1 MATGPGLAMKMTAD
15 TVGISRGITR
25 TEKLLDQLSK
35 STRQA
40 TSAMRGL
47 VAIEVGKLLTRGFT
61 SAANAI
67 GGFVAN
73 VRESAGEIQRL
84 AQVSNSSVG
93 ELQRMAFAAQSVGIE
108 QDKMA
113 DILKDVNDRVGD
125 FMQTGGGP
133 MADFFENIAPKVGVT
148 AEQFKNLSGP
158 QALQLYIDSLQKAG
172 LTQSEM
178 TFYLE
183 AMSSDLSMLLPL
195 LKDGGN
201 GFLALAE
208 RAEKLGIILST
219 DQVSAITAMNQS
231 LGLVY
236 TTIESIIAQVT
247 ANLAPIVTAI
257 SEQFLSFV
265 ESFTTFTGG
274 AGAGGIAEVLT
285 KGLLEFAKTL
295 ASMFDTLLQGFDSFT
310 TSNLDFSAQLEA
322 FGRVLVVLSESF
334 KVIFLSF
341 ENVGLALSRAFYSVL
356 DWFGVEGAKEIADA
370 AAEMQSKVR
379 AAVEDSSKKIAD
391 AFSGEA
397 GVEGETGKLE
407 GAMSKFI
414 EDFEKSLSKNRQEED
429 DASKPDAT
437 QQKAAVDASKAAFDS
452 MPTRQRTEVI
462 GRSEEFNNEILAAQ
476 RDYSKKAA
484 EIEEDRLEKLAEVN
498 QKALE
503 QSDIRSGGISQVLAM
518 ATGREDPAVTEARK
532 QLKELQ
538 ALRSAVQSLGG
549 TVEIVG
555 AA

>member
-15 TVGISRGITR
+15 TVGISRGINR
-25 TEKLLDQLSK
+25 TEKLLGQLSK

-84 AQVSNSSVG
+84 AQVSNASVG

-133 MADFFENIAPKVGVT
+133 MADFFEKIAPKVGVT

-195 LKDGGN
+195 LKDGGD

-265 ESFTTFTGG
+265 EAFTTVTGG
-274 AGAGGIAEVLT
+274 AGAGGIADVLT

-295 ASMFDTLLQGFDSFT
+295 AGMFDTLLQGFDSFT
-310 TSNLDFSAQLEA
+310 ASNISFSSQLEA
-322 FGRVLVVLSESF
+322 FGKVLNAIGESF

-341 ENVGLALSRAFYSVL
+341 ENVGLALSRAFYNVL
-356 DWFGVEGAKEIADA
+356 DWFGVEGAKEMANA
-370 AAEMQSKVR
+370 AVDMQAKVR
-379 AAVEDSSKKIAD
+379 AEVEDSANKIAD

-397 GVEGETGKLE
+397 GVEGQTGKLE

-414 EDFEKSLSKNRQEED
+414 EDFEKSLSKDRQEKD

-452 MPTRQRTEVI
+452 MPTRKRTEVI
-462 GRSEEFNNEILAAQ
+462 GRSEDFNNEILAAQ

-484 EIEEDRLEKLAEVN
+484 EIEEDRLDKLAEVN